1 MNQKEVFIISVT
13 VFLTVLAW
21 IASDLIHVSKTI
33 KLPDNDPQLRKPI
46 TVELNTTLFD
56 ELQSRSQ

>member
-21 IASDLIHVSKTI
+21 IASDLLHVSRTI

-46 TVELNTTLFD
+46 TVELKTSLFD
-56 ELQSRSQ
+56 ELEARSQ